1 MTSYRVAFR
10 PAVEK
15 ELRPLPSADLA
26 ALRQATL
33 AMAQEPH
40 PAGVIKLEDG
50 IYRLRVGNYWMI
62 YLVDDAA
69 RTVTVGR
76 ITRRRED
83 TYRDFRKLFQAW

>member
-1 MTSYRVAFR
+1 M
-10 PAVEK
+10 EK

-33 AMAQEPH
+33 ALAQEPR
-40 PAGVIKLEDG
+40 PGGVIKLEDD
-50 IYRLRVGNYWMI
+50 IYRLRVGDYRII

-83 TYRDFRKLFQAW
+83 TYRDFRRLFQAW